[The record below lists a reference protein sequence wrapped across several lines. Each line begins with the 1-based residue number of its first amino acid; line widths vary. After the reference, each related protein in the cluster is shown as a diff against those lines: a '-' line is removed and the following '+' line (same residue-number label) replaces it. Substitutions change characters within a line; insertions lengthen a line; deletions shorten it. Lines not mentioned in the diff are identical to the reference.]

1 MRLVRSSTSLGMSG
15 LLAAPSL
22 AHPERSRG
30 THVAVTACMLLGAP
44 APADA
49 EPADPRPEQI
59 AGHSLEA
66 CDNRPVYMVVAGPT
80 RDRARM
86 LAYGKAIADSKLYEQ
101 LGGYYVNVPA
111 PLATFE
117 GTLPKG
123 MATLVVRF
131 PCLANAKAF
140 WYSKTYQE
148 TIVPLRQ
155 NPPAGDYVVT
165 VYAEAALPPY
175 MAGRV
180 GDAAYVTDP
189 AAGGAVAA
197 SGAAGVT
204 FALPPGLVLGGD
216 ADASPAFDIGGGWPA
231 SAVAVLRRDA
241 RTGEAYRLGFAAA
254 ERLKIAP
261 ARVETEIYVE
271 RGELATA
278 NGKLGAGDYLR
289 LAPGADAGISGVAE
303 GTRLLLF
310 REPGGATGG
319 PAITVVRGS
328 ERPWHEGQ
336 VAKGAGLRIKHLRG
350 DTASGPRTFL
360 VHIAPGLGVPWE
372 IHSTAEEGYLLD
384 GEYRLA
390 ECLPTGRRD
399 FNYDSGGYF
408 YRPAGLVHSGPDS
421 TATSAAGATWL
432 IRTPRVLDATFYPKC
447 PAE

>member
-1 MRLVRSSTSLGMSG
+1 
-15 LLAAPSL
+15 
-22 AHPERSRG
+22 
-30 THVAVTACMLLGAP
+30 MLLGAP

-49 EPADPRPEQI
+49 GPADPRPEQI

-80 RDRARM
+80 RDRERM
-86 LAYGKAIADSKLYEQ
+86 LAYGKAIADSRLYEQ

-117 GTLPKG
+117 GTPPKG
-123 MATLVVRF
+123 MATLIVRF
-131 PCLANAKAF
+131 PCLANARAF

-155 NPPAGDYVVT
+155 NPSAGDYVVT
-165 VYAEAALPPY
+165 VYPEAALPPY
-175 MAGRV
+175 MTGRV

-189 AAGGAVAA
+189 AAGGTTAT
-197 SGAAGVT
+197 SGAARVA
-204 FALPPGLVLGGD
+204 FALPPGLVLGVD
-216 ADASPAFDIGGGWPA
+216 ADTAPAFDIGGGWPA
-231 SAVAVLRRDA
+231 ASVAVLRRDA
-241 RTGEAYRLGFAAA
+241 RTGEAYRLSFAARQ
-254 ERLKIAP
+254 RLAIAP
-261 ARVETEIYVE
+261 VAVETEIYVE
-271 RGELATA
+271 RGEVETTT
-278 NGKLGAGDYLR
+278 GKLGAGDYLR
-289 LAPGADAGISGVAE
+289 IAAGGDAAITGVVAD
-303 GTRLLLF
+303 TRLLLF
-310 REPGGATGG
+310 RTPGGDGG
-319 PAITVVRGS
+319 GAVTVVRGS

-399 FNYDSGGYF
+399 FSYDPGGYF

-421 TATSAAGATWL
+421 TATSVAGATWL